1 MGSAPRGAGG
11 RTLGALLCVCLA
23 HVYDGI
29 PVREAAPAASSGRR
43 ALGPWRRDALCMP
56 LRMRGGERVKE
67 GQVGKKG
74 GKGRGDGKKRD
85 KRRHQGASTDDG
97 DGGEAAAEESQQA
110 GEAGGGSGAAEG
122 EEGVGEGRG
131 AAGADV
137 LSPKMF
143 YGGNFTEDF
152 PNRARVDALYREAEV
167 FVQKRE
173 HSSSELEEESSGD
186 GQGNNPFEV
195 WAMMWC
201 AGHVCDASCGPARG
215 GDSACSCCFE
225 LFLFAGI
232 MRVCVCARLY
242 VPCVHALG
250 RVHVRACA
258 CVCVHVCLPYTHT
271 HTHKRAHTQYYT
283 RKPMADN
290 ETEHALLALIKDCQS
305 RALIKKAANEVC
317 ILICVQREHGG
328 GDGAGEK

>member
-1 MGSAPRGAGG
+1 
-11 RTLGALLCVCLA
+11 
-23 HVYDGI
+23 
-29 PVREAAPAASSGRR
+29 
-43 ALGPWRRDALCMP
+43 
-56 LRMRGGERVKE
+56 MRGGERVKE

-167 FVQKRE
+167 FAE
-173 HSSSELEEESSGD
+173 
-186 GQGNNPFEV
+186 
-195 WAMMWC
+195 
-201 AGHVCDASCGPARG
+201 AR
-215 GDSACSCCFE
+215 A
-225 LFLFAGI
+225 
-232 MRVCVCARLY
+232 
-242 VPCVHALG
+242 
-250 RVHVRACA
+250 
-258 CVCVHVCLPYTHT
+258 
-271 HTHKRAHTQYYT
+271 Q
-283 RKPMADN
+283 
-290 ETEHALLALIKDCQS
+290 LIG
-305 RALIKKAANEVC
+305 V
-317 ILICVQREHGG
+317 GG
-328 GDGAGEK
+328 GVERRRAG